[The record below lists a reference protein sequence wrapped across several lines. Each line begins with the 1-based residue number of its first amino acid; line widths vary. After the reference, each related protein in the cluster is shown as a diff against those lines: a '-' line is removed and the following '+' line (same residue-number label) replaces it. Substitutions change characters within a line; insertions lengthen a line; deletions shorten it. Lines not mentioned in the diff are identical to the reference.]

1 MIGIYVASWVF
12 WMIATVYYVVAG
24 ALSVGLHVVVCGC
37 YGVPY
42 RKGVFTHC
50 QGVLGGGQG
59 VLIEQM
65 LFQ

>member
-37 YGVPY
+37 YGVPH

-50 QGVLGGGQG
+50 
-59 VLIEQM
+59 
-65 LFQ
+65 